1 MPISTEIFKNLV
13 WNFILFGSQVIF
25 GLASSI
31 IIARYLGPE
40 IMGEYSYLVWLTGV
54 IIILICFGFPKIL
67 TKFISELTGSNNFD
81 IAKAVFSKLVKIQFL
96 ISLFLTIILICC
108 FYFKFS
114 YKIYYLVVFLTIT
127 PLSIATLLS
136 ATMQG
141 LQYFKPISVIGS
153 LISLLQFLLVI
164 TCVFLSKGLNELI
177 AIPLLSGILHTY
189 LLFRYLKKNDFSIKI
204 AQQIPREYIKE
215 IFKYGSGFYLSL
227 ILTMIVWQKSE
238 IFFLKIYSSSE
249 ELAFYSLAFNI
260 TTYLI
265 SIVFIFSAVIF
276 PVFSKYYGE
285 KDKRRIQN
293 IYQKSIKAVILF
305 YFPIGMII
313 IALSRPLINLM
324 YSSDYSPVATLLI
337 IMTVSTLFP
346 AIGNISYNLILA
358 VNRVDI
364 QLKYTAL
371 VALLNI
377 VLDFLLIPKYGSIG
391 AALANSSVKII
402 SLPIWVMITKRELGF
417 QFPTKEI
424 IPCLM
429 ANLSLAFFLLL
440 IGNKY
445 PSLFGIFLVVV
456 IALILYPFLLMAFRA
471 ITSDD
476 IRIAKEISTVLPSY
490 YEKKIGKILDKI
502 PIRKEIS

>member
-1 MPISTEIFKNLV
+1 YNHLFNINRFYLFSS
-13 WNFILFGSQVIF
+13 NFPCVF
-25 GLASSI
+25 
-31 IIARYLGPE
+31 
-40 IMGEYSYLVWLTGV
+40 
-54 IIILICFGFPKIL
+54 KIL
-67 TKFISELTGSNNFD
+67 TKFISELTGSNNSD

-96 ISLFLTIILICC
+96 ISLFLTIILIFC

-127 PLSIATLLS
+127 PLSIATLFS

-141 LQYFKPISVIGS
+141 LQCFKTVSVIGS
-153 LISLLQFLLVI
+153 LISLLQFFLVI
-164 TCVFLSKGLNELI
+164 TCVFLGKGLNELI
-177 AIPLLSGILHTY
+177 AVPLLAGILHTY
-189 LLFRYLKKNDFSIKI
+189 LLYSYLKKNDFSIKI
-204 AQQIPREYIKE
+204 VQQIPGEYVKK
-215 IFKYGSGFYLSL
+215 IFKYGAGFYLSL
-227 ILTMIVWQKSE
+227 ILTMIIWQKSE

-285 KDKRRIQN
+285 KDTQGIKN
-293 IYQKSIKAVILF
+293 IYQKSIKAVTLF
-305 YFPIGMII
+305 YFPLAIII
-313 IALSRPLINLM
+313 IAISRPLINLT
-324 YSSDYSPVATLLI
+324 YSSEYLPVATLLI
-337 IMTVSTLFP
+337 IMTVSSLFP

-371 VALLNI
+371 AAVLNI
-377 VLDFLLIPKYGSIG
+377 VLDFLLIPQYGSLG

-402 SLPIWVMITKRELGF
+402 SLPIWVMVTKRELGF

-445 PSLFGIFLVVV
+445 PSIFGIFLVVG
-456 IALILYPFLLMAFRA
+456 IALILYPVLLLAFRA
-471 ITSDD
+471 ITRDD
-476 IRIAKEISTVLPSY
+476 IRIAKEISTVLPVY

-502 PIRKEIS
+502 PVRKEIN